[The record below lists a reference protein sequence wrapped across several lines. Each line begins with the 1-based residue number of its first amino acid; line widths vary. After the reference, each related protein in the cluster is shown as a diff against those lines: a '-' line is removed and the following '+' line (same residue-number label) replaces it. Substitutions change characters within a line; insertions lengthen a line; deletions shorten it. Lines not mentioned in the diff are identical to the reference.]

1 MARASLLNLM
11 LLLMISLVDVK
22 EAQCAIATNLDQPE
36 INFLHSA
43 QIFPLQ
49 LAHDEEI
56 IVYLS
61 KTIQN
66 TKFIFGSFTVTVT
79 TNGGFDFTIGNT
91 KSNAFE
97 RSWMVKCPFYRISE
111 SLTPRSNSK

>member
-11 LLLMISLVDVK
+11 LLLLMISLVDVK
-22 EAQCAIATNLDQPE
+22 AAPKDLTFSNSDIKAAQCAIATNLDQPE

-66 TKFIFGSFTVTVT
+66 T
-79 TNGGFDFTIGNT
+79 
-91 KSNAFE
+91 
-97 RSWMVKCPFYRISE
+97 
-111 SLTPRSNSK
+111 

>member
-22 EAQCAIATNLDQPE
+22 AAQCAIATNLDQPE

-49 LAHDEEI
+49 FAHDEEI

-79 TNGGFDFTIGNT
+79 SVTTNGG
-91 KSNAFE
+91 
-97 RSWMVKCPFYRISE
+97 
-111 SLTPRSNSK
+111 LT